1 MATHTWTKDYA
12 LLLPPSWERKIDE
25 WLDED
30 IPSFDYGGFVVG
42 NKLDNA
48 TLWCKESGVFAGKPF
63 VDRIFS
69 RLHCTVTW
77 NVAEGDWI
85 DASKG
90 KVAAATVTGSAC
102 ALLQGERTAL
112 NLIARASGIATRARV
127 VANKAKEANWHGSVA
142 GTRKTTPG
150 FRWVE
155 KYALL
160 VGGCDQHRYDLSSMI
175 MLKDNHVWSSGS
187 ITAAVKRAKSVGGFA
202 LKIEV
207 ECQSEDEANEAI
219 TAGADIVMLDNFT
232 PEKLKPVAKSLKE
245 RHGKHIIIEA
255 SGGVLVENVQE
266 YFDAHVDVISMG
278 LLTQSV
284 PHIDFSLKIHKS

>member
-1 MATHTWTKDYA
+1 M
-12 LLLPPSWERKIDE
+12 
-25 WLDED
+25 
-30 IPSFDYGGFVVG
+30 
-42 NKLDNA
+42 
-48 TLWCKESGVFAGKPF
+48 
-63 VDRIFS
+63 
-69 RLHCTVTW
+69 
-77 NVAEGDWI
+77 
-85 DASKG
+85 
-90 KVAAATVTGSAC
+90 
-102 ALLQGERTAL
+102 
-112 NLIARASGIATRARV
+112 
-127 VANKAKEANWHGSVA
+127 A

-245 RHGKHIIIEA
+245 RHGKHIIVEA
-255 SGGVLVENVQE
+255 SGGVLVENVQD

-278 LLTQSV
+278 VLTQGV